1 MAMYPNMMQP
11 IPFIKH
17 KNKHQTGN
25 AQEKSVISSEKNENE
40 LKKDDTNPDEKITN
54 QKQEEPIQEEL

>member
-17 KNKHQTGN
+17 KSKHQSGT
-25 AQEKSVISSEKNENE
+25 AQEKSVVTPEKNENDQ
-40 LKKDDTNPDEKITN
+40 KKEETIPDEKMQN
-54 QKQEEPIQEEL
+54 QKQEELIQEEI